1 MSPSKILNN
10 KRQRKLSQ
18 RRFKINQRVELM
30 RHLETEVCDLLS
42 FIFIVL
48 YGLHIYATRTLKGN
62 ISKTNKRDVTFV
74 PFIVI
79 VLLKKVLKKEFA
91 VCFVFCS
98 RPRAEYSSRTFLS
111 SESSLSCL

>member
-18 RRFKINQRVELM
+18 RRRFKINQRVELM

-48 YGLHIYATRTLKGN
+48 YGLHIYATRILKGN
-62 ISKTNKRDVTFV
+62 ISKTNKSDVTFV
-74 PFIVI
+74 SFIAI
-79 VLLKKVLKKEFA
+79 VLLK
-91 VCFVFCS
+91 
-98 RPRAEYSSRTFLS
+98 
-111 SESSLSCL
+111 

>member
-18 RRFKINQRVELM
+18 RRRFKINQRVELM
-30 RHLETEVCDLLS
+30 RNLETEVCNLLS

-48 YGLHIYATRTLKGN
+48 YGLHIYATRTLKDN

-74 PFIVI
+74 SFIAI
-79 VLLKKVLKKEFA
+79 ILLK
-91 VCFVFCS
+91 
-98 RPRAEYSSRTFLS
+98 
-111 SESSLSCL
+111 